1 MPTIPLTTL
10 DVVSKGVPLKRDV
23 RAFLREADRRIRQ
36 FQNRQGSPGFHPSD
50 FPRIYRTLQAVV
62 DTGAA
67 SGMLFCEWGSGFGVV
82 AGLASLL
89 EFDAFGIEIDGD
101 LIDAARQLCEDFDL
115 NVEFA
120 QASFLPRGSEALL
133 AHDERFASLVVEES
147 EVYEEL
153 GEALDAFDVIYAYP
167 WPDEEELTARV
178 FEHYAGEGALLITY
192 HANGDLLVRRKTRAA
207 GEYRGRSG

>member
-1 MPTIPLTTL
+1 VTCDAT
-10 DVVSKGVPLKRDV
+10 PLKRDV
-23 RAFLREADRRIRQ
+23 RQFLREADRRIRQ

-50 FPRIYRTLQAVV
+50 FPRIYRLLEAVV

-67 SGMLFCEWGSGFGVV
+67 PGMRFCEWGCGFGVV

-101 LIDAARQLCEDFDL
+101 LIDAARRLCEDFDL

-120 QASFLPRGSEALL
+120 RSSFLPRGSESLL
-133 AHDERFASLVVEES
+133 AHDQRFAALVVEES

-153 GEALDAFDVIYAYP
+153 GEPLDEFDVIYAYP
-167 WPDEEELTARV
+167 WPDEEELTARL

-192 HANGDLLVRRKTRAA
+192 HANGDLLVRRKTGAA
-207 GEYRGRSG
+207 GDDRRGSG